1 MICDWIIVSRQ
12 ILRSILEEERR
23 SINDCIFFPVPPFI
37 YKGFRWPLKCHS
49 IRPTLNSMDSFLPHL
64 MRITHFLLSYFIITL
79 RSSLCATIAFK
90 RESYVKVTC
99 NMMLLQ
105 ISAILERCCMY
116 FFFAWHLKIL
126 KYPLIFGYSLY

>member
-1 MICDWIIVSRQ
+1 MICDWIIVSSQ
-12 ILRSILEEERR
+12 VPQKNLRRR
-23 SINDCIFFPVPPFI
+23 KKINKWLHFFSVPPFI

-99 NMMLLQ
+99 NMLLQ